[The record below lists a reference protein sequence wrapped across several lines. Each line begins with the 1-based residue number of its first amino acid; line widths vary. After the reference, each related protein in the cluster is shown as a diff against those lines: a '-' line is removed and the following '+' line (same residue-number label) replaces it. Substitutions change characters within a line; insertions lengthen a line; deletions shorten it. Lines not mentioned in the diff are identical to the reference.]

1 MTVMSS
7 RAALPCGPTGDNACM
22 SAAIG
27 PSGPRPFSTH
37 GITVEEGIAVKRF
50 RSPVNGDERR
60 LYGDEPRREWR
71 ALTLLARYA
80 PGLAPRPIRADLD
93 ADPPLIAMSR
103 LPGAPLGTRPVTEAQ
118 ESAIAATLSR
128 LHNAIPPS
136 VLGKAE
142 RAPGSPR
149 LLPGRIREMAYA
161 CNAELLDPLPR
172 QAYQAALGWLG
183 SGRGGRAASATG
195 RPVFAQGDPN
205 LANHLWDGNRVHL
218 VDFEASGR
226 GDQAT
231 ELADF
236 VEHVTVWAHAGIN
249 AESFLDRFDLSPGE
263 RRQITQL
270 RRLFAAFWVMRL
282 LPGGSAHH
290 RNPPGT
296 FERQASR
303 LLDLLG
309 ND

>member
-1 MTVMSS
+1 MSEE
-7 RAALPCGPTGDNACM
+7 
-22 SAAIG
+22 IG

-37 GITVEEGIAVKRF
+37 GVTVGEGMAVKRF
-50 RSPVNGDERR
+50 RSPVDSGERR

-71 ALTLLARYA
+71 ALELLARYA
-80 PGLAPRPIRADLD
+80 PGLAPRPIGADLD
-93 ADPPLIAMSR
+93 GDPPLVSMSR
-103 LPGAPLGTRPVTEAQ
+103 VPGEPLGMCLVTGAQ
-118 ESAIAATLSR
+118 EDAIAAALSR
-128 LHNAIPPS
+128 LHHAIPPS
-136 VLGKAE
+136 VLATVGP
-142 RAPGSPR
+142 APGSTQ
-149 LLPGRIREMAYA
+149 LLPGRIRDMARA
-161 CNAELLDPLPR
+161 RNAELLDSLPR
-172 QAYQAALGWLG
+172 RAYRTALAWAG
-183 SGRGGRAASATG
+183 SGQAERSASVTG

-205 LANHLWDGNRVHL
+205 LANHLWDGDSVRL

-226 GDQAT
+226 GDRAT

-249 AESFLDRFDLSPGE
+249 AEAFLDRFDLSLGE

-270 RRLFAAFWVMRL
+270 RRLFAAFWIMRL
-282 LPGGSAHH
+282 LPGGSAYQ

-309 ND
+309 GA